1 MPHTVPG
8 PAPVPAVA
16 PLQSVSA
23 LRPCPDSPPQPQR
36 HPLVERL
43 VDGPRN
49 APATVRGP
57 SGSSLS
63 ARPDTKN
70 SMLFASINNASG
82 SRPTA
87 PAAPHGQAQA
97 LSPPFCADR
106 LARAPDRNSVST
118 TLQRLIDMTVDA
130 RLTDRGEQAAYADC
144 ARALGKAWG
153 VFCDN
158 LVAKASADIPRWF
171 SHISESAPAVTKAE
185 LTRIAGGPLED
196 ILATECF
203 NDHLKSPELMAPLR
217 APIMLWLA
225 LHVAELQREDAAHGV
240 VDARDGENYLRHMDA
255 VLASSLTEVLGNSTL
270 RCLISALAA
279 RSRSD

>member
-23 LRPCPDSPPQPQR
+23 LRPCPDRPPQPQR

-43 VDGPRN
+43 VGGPRN

-57 SGSSLS
+57 SGSSPS
-63 ARPDTKN
+63 ARPDAKN

-82 SRPTA
+82 SRPIA

-97 LSPPFCADR
+97 LAPPFCADR
-106 LARAPDRNSVST
+106 VARAPDKNSVSI

-171 SHISESAPAVTKAE
+171 SDISERAPEETKAE
-185 LTRIAGGPLED
+185 LTRIAGRSLEH
-196 ILATECF
+196 ILATPRF
-203 NDHLKSPELMAPLR
+203 QRHLQSPGLMAPLR
-217 APIMLWLA
+217 APIKQWLA
-225 LHVAELQREDAAHGV
+225 LHVAELQHADAAHGA
-240 VDARDGENYLRHMDA
+240 VDVRDGENYLRHMDA
-255 VLASSLTEVLGNSTL
+255 VLASSLPEVVGNSTL